1 MPATVLVNQSARTGL
16 RAVLVIAAAIVLLI
30 PIAISVAHGASRL
43 DYTKVESSEQL
54 AASARDVRF
63 SLDTGASIT
72 VRTTDAD
79 TATVTMTGV
88 GPRDDVPKLRVEET
102 NGESV
107 VTVDDRKVF
116 ENARIAVAIPK
127 ATSKDTNLTFAGGL
141 GEVDV
146 RGEFNDVKADTDAGS
161 VSLEGDFEKVQTTTD
176 WGQTRFKGSFGS
188 IEAKSDVGTL
198 EGTDLKVRDRVDAT
212 TSTGSID
219 LDFSNEMVPT
229 SGITVKADEGK
240 IDLRLPR
247 LDLVKEHMSAE
258 AAGPDDGRDGS
269 DDGGAEVKDL
279 FYRINATSNQGSVDL
294 AKDLEKYDASK
305 DPKDAE
311 GKAVIPVSVTADTGA
326 ITIDQN

>member
-107 VTVDDRKVF
+107 VT
-116 ENARIAVAIPK
+116 
-127 ATSKDTNLTFAGGL
+127 
-141 GEVDV
+141 
-146 RGEFNDVKADTDAGS
+146 
-161 VSLEGDFEKVQTTTD
+161 
-176 WGQTRFKGSFGS
+176 
-188 IEAKSDVGTL
+188 
-198 EGTDLKVRDRVDAT
+198 
-212 TSTGSID
+212 
-219 LDFSNEMVPT
+219 
-229 SGITVKADEGK
+229 
-240 IDLRLPR
+240 
-247 LDLVKEHMSAE
+247 
-258 AAGPDDGRDGS
+258 
-269 DDGGAEVKDL
+269 
-279 FYRINATSNQGSVDL
+279 
-294 AKDLEKYDASK
+294 
-305 DPKDAE
+305 
-311 GKAVIPVSVTADTGA
+311 
-326 ITIDQN
+326 

>member
-16 RAVLVIAAAIVLLI
+16 RAVLVIAAAIFLLV

-43 DYTKVESSEQL
+43 DYTKVESSEEL
-54 AASARDVRF
+54 SASARDIRF
-63 SLDTGASIT
+63 SLDTGASIK

-79 TATVTMTGV
+79 TATVTLTGV
-88 GPRDDVPKLRVEET
+88 GPRDDVPQLRVDEV

-107 VTVDDRKVF
+107 VTVDDKKVF
-116 ENARIAVAIPK
+116 ENARIDVAVPK
-127 ATSKDTNLTFAGGL
+127 ATSKDTNLNFDGGL

-146 RGEFNDVKADTDAGS
+146 LGEFNDVKADTDAGS
-161 VSLEGDFEKVQTTTD
+161 ISLNGDFQQVQTTTD
-176 WGQTRFKGSFGS
+176 WGQTRLKGSFGS
-188 IEAKSDVGTL
+188 IEVKSDVGTL
-198 EGTDLKVRDRVDAT
+198 EGSDLKVRDRVDAT

-219 LDFSNEMVPT
+219 LDFSNEMVPA
-229 SGITVKADEGK
+229 SGITAKADEGR
-240 IDLRLPR
+240 IDIRLPR

-258 AAGPDDGRDGS
+258 AAGPDDGREGS
-269 DDGGAEVKDL
+269 DDGAEVKDL

-311 GKAVIPVSVTADTGA
+311 GKAIIPVSVTADTGA

>member
-116 ENARIAVAIPK
+116 ENARIDVAIPK

-141 GEVDV
+141 GAVDV
-146 RGEFNDVKADTDAGS
+146 RGEVTD
-161 VSLEGDFEKVQTTTD
+161 
-176 WGQTRFKGSFGS
+176 GQTRLKGSFGS

-269 DDGGAEVKDL
+269 ADDGAEVKDL